1 MAGGRSGT
9 PHRFQR
15 GQRPRL
21 TALSGSGRRAG
32 GKADQTALD
41 ALAAE
46 VAKKATTAALEALS
60 KKLASMPCLVTG
72 TYTGDGAE
80 SRLIS
85 LGFQPKALLVM
96 REEGYSARPYTDD
109 YYGGLALPGKP
120 VCLQTSY
127 GTRYIFDHRIHG
139 ASGSTITIAGTPS
152 AIRRGGQLLLF
163 GLEIKSEG
171 LSHRG
176 GAALID
182 FKRSVKTVRNYAPL
196 TSLDSTPFATT
207 LQTLPVSSREL
218 SRHRSQWW
226 HPSSG
231 SPSWAQRRRT
241 CRPRAAAAPR

>member
-1 MAGGRSGT
+1 MASNHTTNYQLCQWQADDQVKRT
-9 PHRFQR
+9 DFNEDNAKIDAA
-15 GQRPRL
+15 L
-21 TALSGSGRRAG
+21 NDLSGGLAAAQAE
-32 GKADQTALD
+32 KADQTALD

-127 GTRYIFDHRIHG
+127 GTDYIL
-139 ASGSTITIAGTPS
+139 TIESKGFRVYYNRDKYVFSNQKDT
-152 AIRRGGQLLLF
+152 
-163 GLEIKSEG
+163 
-171 LSHRG
+171 
-176 GAALID
+176 
-182 FKRSVKTVRNYAPL
+182 NYHYLA
-196 TSLDSTPFATT
+196 
-207 LQTLPVSSREL
+207 
-218 SRHRSQWW
+218 WK
-226 HPSSG
+226 
-231 SPSWAQRRRT
+231 
-241 CRPRAAAAPR
+241 

>member
-1 MAGGRSGT
+1 MASNHTEHFSLNQWLPDDQVKRT
-9 PHRFQR
+9 DFNEDNAKIDAA
-15 GQRPRL
+15 L
-21 TALSGSGRRAG
+21 NDLSGGLAEKAG
-32 GKADQTALD
+32 QAALD

-127 GTRYIFDHRIHG
+127 GTDYIL
-139 ASGSTITIAGTPS
+139 TIESKGF
-152 AIRRGGQLLLF
+152 R
-163 GLEIKSEG
+163 
-171 LSHRG
+171 
-176 GAALID
+176 
-182 FKRSVKTVRNYAPL
+182 VYYNN
-196 TSLDSTPFATT
+196 
-207 LQTLPVSSREL
+207 
-218 SRHRSQWW
+218 SRHTISNQKEANYYYLAWK
-226 HPSSG
+226 
-231 SPSWAQRRRT
+231 
-241 CRPRAAAAPR
+241 